1 MILATSSSTL
11 EEGSVVRPES
21 LLSTDIMSIWEVEAA
36 EKLSPRGMFA
46 LFKDSLTISKG
57 GLGPKLKEKRKNKN

>member
-1 MILATSSSTL
+1 MLATSSSTL
-11 EEGSVVRPES
+11 EGGTEVRPGS
-21 LLSTDIMSIWEVEAA
+21 LLSTDIRSIWEVEAA

>member
-1 MILATSSSTL
+1 
-11 EEGSVVRPES
+11 
-21 LLSTDIMSIWEVEAA
+21 MSIWEVEAA

-57 GLGPKLKEKRKNKN
+57 GLGPELKEKSNNKN

>member
-1 MILATSSSTL
+1 MLATSSSTL
-11 EEGSVVRPES
+11 EEGLEVRPES
-21 LLSTDIMSIWEVEAA
+21 LLPANIMSIWVVEAA

-57 GLGPKLKEKRKNKN
+57 RLGPELKEKSNNKN